1 MELDGHVDLLLWS
14 CRAESTSIR
23 YLARPV
29 AEIQPLRAL
38 HYDLAAAGPL
48 DRLVA
53 PPYDVIDGAQR
64 EQLAARSP
72 FNVVQ
77 VDLPRGEPDPY
88 ARAAELL
95 ERWRT
100 DGIVVQDSEPALWA
114 LTQTFTGPDGMRR
127 TRHGFFTKVRLTD
140 YGPGLVRPHER
151 THPAAKEDRLRLM
164 RATRSNLSPIFSLY
178 DDPEGE
184 AWSALEPPTSAE
196 PWGEVADEEGTTHR
210 LWRVADRAAIARVE
224 EALAGR
230 ELLIADGHHRY
241 ETART
246 YADGIGGEGEHR
258 FVLMCLVSMSDPGLA
273 IFPTHR
279 LVGGLDDE
287 RRRRLDEAL
296 RSEFDLSEVAPEG
309 IVPEGGN
316 GGLPTFG
323 LLERDGG
330 ARRAR
335 LASPDVA
342 DRALA
347 GHSDSY
353 RRLDTAVLE
362 KLLLEDA
369 LGLTEDD
376 ISHQR
381 GLGYAR
387 DLAQARELLGA
398 GEYDLAF
405 LLRPTPVEQVQAI
418 AAAGET
424 MPPKSTYFFP
434 KLLSGLLFNPLE

>member
-1 MELDGHVDLLLWS
+1 M
-14 CRAESTSIR
+14 
-23 YLARPV
+23 
-29 AEIQPLRAL
+29 AEIEPLLAI

-53 PPYDVIDGAQR
+53 PPYDVIDAAQR
-64 EQLAARSP
+64 AELAGRSP
-72 FNVVQ
+72 FNVVGI
-77 VDLPRGEPDPY
+77 DLPERNGDPY
-88 ARAAELL
+88 AHAAELL
-95 ERWRT
+95 ADWRT
-100 DGIVVQDSEPALWA
+100 QGVVVQDSEPALWA
-114 LTQTFTGPDGMRR
+114 LTQTFTGPDGERR
-127 TRHGFFTKVRLTD
+127 TRHGFFCKVRLTD

-164 RATRSNLSPIFSLY
+164 RATRANLSPIFSLY
-178 DDPEGE
+178 SDPAGE
-184 AWSALEPPTSAE
+184 AWSALEPHTAE
-196 PWGEVADEEGTTHR
+196 APWGEVTDEEHTTHR
-210 LWRVADRAAIARVE
+210 LWRVGDQAAVTRVR
-224 EALAGR
+224 EALAGA

-246 YADGIGGEGEHR
+246 YAEEVGGEGEHR
-258 FVLMCLVSMSDPGLA
+258 YVLMCLVSMSDPGLA

-279 LVGGLDDE
+279 LVGGLDE
-287 RRRRLDEAL
+287 ARRKRLDEAL
-296 RSEFDLSEVAPEG
+296 RREFELSEATPDRL
-309 IVPEGGN
+309 VPESGN
-316 GGLPTFG
+316 GDLPTFG
-323 LLERDGG
+323 LLESDGG
-330 ARRAR
+330 RSLRAR
-335 LASPDVA
+335 LASAEIA

-387 DLAQARELLGA
+387 DLEQARQLLSG
-398 GEYDLAF
+398 GQYELAF

-434 KLLSGLLFNPLE
+434 KLPSGLLFNPLG